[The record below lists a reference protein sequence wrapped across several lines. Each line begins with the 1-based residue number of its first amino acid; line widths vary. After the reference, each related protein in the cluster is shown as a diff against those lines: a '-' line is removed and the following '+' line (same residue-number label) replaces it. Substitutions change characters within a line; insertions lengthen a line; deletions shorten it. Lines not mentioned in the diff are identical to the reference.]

1 MSDRKPL
8 KQLPKTRRSPKPAQ
22 KARSAGSKKEKAA
35 PKAAAKSTARTK
47 AAPKARVSSPRN
59 RGLNFGFLILVF
71 LFLACTGVFMLVQH
85 QYSVRCDLKTTRL
98 ETRIANEKS
107 RQEALRLS
115 LAQLKSPGRVA
126 RVAGDEL
133 GLGEPTG
140 VIYLKYARDANGNM
154 VCQST
159 FEERTSPEPPPGAA
173 QPEKTGNTQASVV
186 EGPGGALTRR

>member
-22 KARSAGSKKEKAA
+22 KARSAGSKKE
-35 PKAAAKSTARTK
+35 KAAAKSTARTK

-115 LAQLKSPGRVA
+115 LARLKSPGRVA
-126 RVAGDEL
+126 RIAGDEL

>member
-22 KARSAGSKKEKAA
+22 KARSAGSKKE
-35 PKAAAKSTARTK
+35 KAAAKSTARTK

-115 LAQLKSPGRVA
+115 LARLKSPGRVA
-126 RVAGDEL
+126 RIAGDEL

-140 VIYLKYARDANGNM
+140 VIYLKYARYANGNM